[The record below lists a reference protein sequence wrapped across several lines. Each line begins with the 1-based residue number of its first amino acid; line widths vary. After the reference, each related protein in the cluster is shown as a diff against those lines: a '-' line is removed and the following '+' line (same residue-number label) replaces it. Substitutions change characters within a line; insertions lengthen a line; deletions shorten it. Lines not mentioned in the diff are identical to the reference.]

1 MSSHLTGV
9 PVESDST
16 AVTLRGFS
24 LEACRSIARS
34 RDVSLG
40 QAATIAIYD
49 YLGDR
54 MAPPPGWAYP
64 EFLAVAG
71 EVERGRVAELVLK
84 VDAKAWLK
92 LFREAERQHVPAES
106 LCRHAILYSA
116 AGRDRRSSS

>member
-1 MSSHLTGV
+1 MPPHLTGV
-9 PVESDST
+9 PIESDPT
-16 AVTLRGFS
+16 TVTLRGFS

-34 RDVSLG
+34 RDVSLR
-40 QAATIAIYD
+40 QAAAIAIYD

-71 EVERGRVAELVLK
+71 EAVRGKVTELALK
-84 VDAKAWLK
+84 VDAEAWLK
-92 LFREAERQHVPAES
+92 LFREAERQHVPPES